1 MNPDEKKRR
10 LPKRSYLTIAV
21 LFLLIPATIFF
32 CYRLG
37 GRMYYL
43 ASILIIFFTMLP
55 FFLVFEHRRPQAREL
70 VVLAVLCALAIAS
83 RVAFAFLPQFKPI
96 MAIIMITG
104 IAFGPEAGFLCGAI
118 SAFASNFYFGQG
130 PWTPWQMFAYGIGG
144 FLAGLFCRLGI
155 LPKKRLPLSIFGAA
169 VVMLIVG
176 PLLDTSTIFMTFAG
190 ANTGSILGI
199 YLAGVPMNAI
209 FAAATFLTLFFFS
222 KPLLEKLERVQI
234 KYGMLEDS

>member
-96 MAIIMITG
+96 MAIRT
-104 IAFGPEAGFLCGAI
+104 
-118 SAFASNFYFGQG
+118 
-130 PWTPWQMFAYGIGG
+130 
-144 FLAGLFCRLGI
+144 
-155 LPKKRLPLSIFGAA
+155 K
-169 VVMLIVG
+169 
-176 PLLDTSTIFMTFAG
+176 
-190 ANTGSILGI
+190 
-199 YLAGVPMNAI
+199 
-209 FAAATFLTLFFFS
+209 
-222 KPLLEKLERVQI
+222 
-234 KYGMLEDS
+234 